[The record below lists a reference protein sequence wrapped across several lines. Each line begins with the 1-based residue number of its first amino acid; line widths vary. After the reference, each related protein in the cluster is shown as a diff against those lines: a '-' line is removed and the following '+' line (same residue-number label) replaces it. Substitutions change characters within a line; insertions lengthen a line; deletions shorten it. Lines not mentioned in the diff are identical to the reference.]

1 MNKELVN
8 FSKIFALFILYVILQ
23 NIPSVLIK
31 YLHIN
36 GSVLRS
42 VLMLSSSILVMI
54 LFIFFY
60 KKDFKE
66 DLKKYNK
73 NDKEIFFDTLKLWAF
88 GLLIMIVSNSII
100 NTLTNGIANN
110 ESINRQVV
118 DKYAL
123 YAFPTMVITAPI
135 IEEIIFRLSVRKA
148 INNKY
153 LFPILSA
160 ILFGLVHVIGT
171 SGLELLYIIPYGAL
185 GFMFAYIYQ
194 KHDTIIA
201 PISAHIIHNLVCAIL
216 IVLV

>member
-8 FSKIFALFILYVILQ
+8 FSKIFGLFILYVILQ

-42 VLMLSSSILVMI
+42 ILMLSSSILVMI

-73 NDKEIFFDTLKLWAF
+73 NDKEIFFDTLRLWAF

-110 ESINRQVV
+110 ESINRQIV